1 MKKSELKQL
10 IKPLIKEC
18 IHEALIEEGLLSNV
32 VSEVVKGM
40 GTSPLV
46 EHAQPQLQ
54 EQEDNFAAEVRAKN
68 AADRSKMQQHRKK
81 LMDAI
86 GSDAY
91 NGVNLFEGT
100 QPLTQH
106 QATDNT
112 QSKGS
117 VDLGDP
123 SDAGVDISSIM
134 GGASRMWDAMKQ
146 RKCIKRRNQT

>member
-18 IHEALIEEGLLSNV
+18 VHEALIEEGLLSNV

-40 GTSPLV
+40 STAPITERAPMQQQKQQV
-46 EHAQPQLQ
+46 DFQ
-54 EQEDNFAAEVRAKN
+54 AEMRAKTT
-68 AADRSKMQQHRKK
+68 ADRAKLREHRRK
-81 LMDAI
+81 LMDSI

-91 NGVNLFEGT
+91 NGVNVFEGT
-100 QPLTQH
+100 EPLSNH

-112 QSKGS
+112 QTKGA

-123 SDAGVDISSIM
+123 GDAGVDISSLM

-146 RKCIKRRNQT
+146 E